1 MAKKTRRSKTATQPV
16 MLKTGMIV
24 QPKEP
29 ITPGMARRWKFAS
42 ECSPIYGSLTPS
54 DRFRVVEVGN
64 LLPNESLIG
73 VAGGA
78 GAVRAIIDI
87 PHRPSGF
94 VVLKQMN
101 GSTQLKLTGGE
112 CRNLFVAAP

>member
-1 MAKKTRRSKTATQPV
+1 MAKKTRTTKTAPQPV
-16 MLKTGMIV
+16 MLKTGMIL

-42 ECSPIYGSLTPS
+42 RCSPIYGSLQPS
-54 DRFRVVEVGN
+54 DRFRVVEVSN
-64 LLPNESLIG
+64 LLPNESTIG

-78 GAVRAIIDI
+78 GEIRGILDI
-87 PHRPSGF
+87 AGRPSGS

-101 GSTQLKLTGGE
+101 GSTQLRLSGAE
-112 CRNLFVAAP
+112 CRNHFVAAQ

>member
-1 MAKKTRRSKTATQPV
+1 MAKKTRSSKAAPQPV
-16 MLKTGMIV
+16 MLKTGMIL

-42 ECSPIYGSLTPS
+42 QCSPIYGSLTPS

-78 GAVRAIIDI
+78 GTVRAIIDI
-87 PHRPSGF
+87 PSRPSGS

-101 GSTQLKLTGGE
+101 GSTQLRLSGAE
-112 CRNLFVAAP
+112 CRNHFVAAQ